1 MRLLIFDTETTGLP
15 KKGNKSK
22 PDPMTWPHV
31 CQLSWLVFDDVTE
44 KLFTKDYIIRLP
56 EGVTIPKKK
65 LKVTTGGS
73 ASYIFQV
80 ACRIKSN

>member
-1 MRLLIFDTETTGLP
+1 MTDERYSERFNNEKDSHLKKKHWHEHINFYSEKSLKRLVENVMLEIVDL
-15 KKGNKSK
+15 
-22 PDPMTWPHV
+22 
-31 CQLSWLVFDDVTE
+31 
-44 KLFTKDYIIRLP
+44 R
-56 EGVTIPKKK
+56 K